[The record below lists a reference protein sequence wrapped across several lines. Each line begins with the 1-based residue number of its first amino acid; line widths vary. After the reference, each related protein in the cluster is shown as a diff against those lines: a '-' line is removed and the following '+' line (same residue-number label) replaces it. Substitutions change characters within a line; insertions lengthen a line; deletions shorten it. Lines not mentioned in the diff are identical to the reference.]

1 MAREEQII
9 IDIAF
14 NAGET
19 EQKLG
24 DVAKQIETLKNRN
37 KEIRQEL
44 KSGTG
49 DWASLTAQL
58 KSNEQ
63 EIKSLQVAEKD
74 LAGMISVADQQ
85 RRKYSDSF
93 RGQAA
98 QLADL
103 KNQYASLT
111 KAERESAGGKEM
123 LQKLQQLDEQVKA
136 NDKSMGNFQ
145 RNVGNYPEVFDLSGT
160 AIGRLQT
167 MLQGLGGTATT
178 VGGVASNAFAGMKA
192 QAISLGKA
200 FLTPPIGIIV
210 IVLGAILLAVQ
221 KLSAA
226 FKKNDEAGTKLQ
238 QAFAQFKPIAE
249 GIAWVF
255 DKLAVV
261 VANLIYG
268 FSKMAT
274 AVLNLIP
281 AYKKSAKA
289 AEELVLAQDKLED
302 KEREYTINSAKRNRE
317 IARLKKELTQ
327 TEKYSAEER
336 EKIARQID
344 KLELENL
351 NENRKILAQKYN
363 DLVKYYKEKKRTDDY
378 AKNDIAANYAAFI
391 NADTQYFEATT
402 RVGSRLNS
410 ARKEQRAED
419 EANAK
424 EANEKAEQRRKESE
438 EKRKAADEREK
449 QRLADEKEAKRKAAE
464 DAIEILDYELKMWRL
479 KRTESNA
486 KLKADEDEAI
496 KNRLTELDKEFTI
509 STEKLRISLE
519 NNLITQNEY
528 NSQLVLLEQE
538 KNTEIAI
545 IEAESDAKRLE
556 EQKARDEK
564 AAADRLA
571 AVEEYEQAIEDAK
584 DAIASENEILEL
596 ERQQTLLDAEYQAA
610 IENALKIGASTELID
625 QEYALKRQKI
635 FEATTAANLSN
646 ASDFAGNLATIFGE
660 STKLG
665 KAAAAA
671 QVAIDTYKGALAA
684 YSAAAS
690 IPIVGQALGIAAAA
704 AVTVKGTKAIKDIY
718 AVKDSFSAGKF
729 ATGGIVG
736 GRSYTG
742 DAITAR
748 VNSGEMILNL
758 QQQKK
763 LFDTIASGNVSAAQ
777 GIDYDLLAKAMAKQ
791 PAPVIGMKE
800 FLSFQEKIATFDEQI
815 KI

>member
-1 MAREEQII
+1 MATREEKVILDI
-9 IDIAF
+9 ELKEDDIATRLG
-14 NAGET
+14 AIAEET
-19 EQKLG
+19 NRLKTQNSELR
-24 DVAKQIETLKNRN
+24 KQM
-37 KEIRQEL
+37 
-44 KSGTG
+44 KSGEVDWKTG
-49 DWASLTAQL
+49 AKAIQENELQL
-58 KSNEQ
+58 KSL
-63 EIKSLQVAEKD
+63 KAAEKD
-74 LAGMISVADQQ
+74 ASGQLAILTAYN
-85 RRKYSDSF
+85 RTYSDSNAGV
-93 RGQAA
+93 RA
-98 QLADL
+98 QVLEL
-103 KNQYASLT
+103 ERQINSLS
-111 KAERESAGGKEM
+111 KAEKNSAGGKALINKQNE
-123 LQKLQQLDEQVKA
+123 LKASVKESA
-136 NDKSMGNFQ
+136 EELGNFQ
-145 RNVGNYPEVFDLSGT
+145 DSVGNYPQVFDLSGT
-160 AIGRLQT
+160 AIGKMKT
-167 MLQGLGGTATT
+167 MLEGLGGTSTS
-178 VGGVASNAFAGMKA
+178 VGGMASNAFAGMKA

-200 FLTPPIGIIV
+200 FLTLPIGAIV
-210 IVLGAILLAVQ
+210 IVLGAIMLAVQ

-226 FKKNDEAGTKLQ
+226 FKKNDEAGTKLE

-249 GIAWVF
+249 AISWIF

-261 VANLIYG
+261 IANLILG
-268 FSKMAT
+268 FSRMAT

-289 AEELVLAQDKLED
+289 AEELVLAQDRLED
-302 KEREYTINSAKRNRE
+302 KENEYTVNSAKRNRE

-336 EKIARQID
+336 EKIAKQID
-344 KLELENL
+344 NLELENL
-351 NENRKILAQKYN
+351 NENRKILAAKYN
-363 DLVKYYKEKKRTDDY
+363 NLVKYYKQEKDTSDA
-378 AKNDIAANYAAFI
+378 AKKAKADAYAAFI

-424 EANEKAEQRRKESE
+424 EANEKAEQRRKE
-438 EKRKAADEREK
+438 ADEREK
-449 QRLADEKEAKRKAAE
+449 QRLADEAEAKRKTAE
-464 DAIEILDYELKMWRL
+464 DSIKTLDYELNLWKL
-479 KRTESNA
+479 KRKEANA
-486 KLKADEDEAI
+486 KIKEDDDTAVI
-496 KNRLTELDKEFTI
+496 NRLTELDKEFTV

-519 NNLITQNEY
+519 NKLITQEEY

-545 IEAESDAKRLE
+545 IEAEADAKRRE

-564 AAADRLA
+564 AAAERLA
-571 AVEEYEQAIEDAK
+571 AVEKYEDDIQKAK
-584 DAIASENEILEL
+584 ESIASQNEILEL
-596 ERQQTLLDAEYQAA
+596 ERQQSLLDAEYQAA
-610 IENALKIGASTELID
+610 VENALKTGASTALID
-625 QEYALKRQKI
+625 EEYALKRQEI
-635 FEATTAANLSN
+635 FNKTTQANLSN

-718 AVKDSFSAGKF
+718 AVKDSFSAKRFARGLEMGAVPGNP
-729 ATGGIVG
+729 ATGDSVRALLTPGE
-736 GRSYTG
+736 
-742 DAITAR
+742 R
-748 VNSGEMILNL
+748 VMNK
-758 QQQKK
+758 QQQEN
-763 LFDTIASGNVSAAQ
+763 LFRLIASGNFAGTG
-777 GIDYDLLAKAMAKQ
+777 GIDYELLAKAMAKQ